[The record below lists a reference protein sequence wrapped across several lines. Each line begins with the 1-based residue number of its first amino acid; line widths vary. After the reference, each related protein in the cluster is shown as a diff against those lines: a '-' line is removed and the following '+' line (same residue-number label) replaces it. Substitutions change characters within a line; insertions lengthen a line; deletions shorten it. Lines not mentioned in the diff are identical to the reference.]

1 MSHTTNC
8 NLASP
13 LPEEHPARMSEKKTT
28 HGPAHGFDG
37 AGHMDPEHAK
47 RLLELAR
54 GGKDSDADSAEAFL
68 KKPRS
73 NDDLAEELG
82 EATVESMT
90 SGEGELTSDLE
101 AEVAEERGGP
111 FVKTTGGTE
120 FAEGTDESNIP
131 EATREPFPTT

>member
-1 MSHTTNC
+1 MNDKKAPHVEGK
-8 NLASP
+8 AS
-13 LPEEHPARMSEKKTT
+13 
-28 HGPAHGFDG
+28 PAHGFDG
-37 AGHMDPEHAK
+37 AGHMDPAHRK

-54 GGKDSDADSAEAFL
+54 EGKATEGEAFV
-68 KKPRS
+68 KKARS

-82 EATVESMT
+82 EAAVASMT
-90 SGEGELTSDLE
+90 SGEEQLTTDLE

-111 FVKTTGGTE
+111 FVKTTAGTE